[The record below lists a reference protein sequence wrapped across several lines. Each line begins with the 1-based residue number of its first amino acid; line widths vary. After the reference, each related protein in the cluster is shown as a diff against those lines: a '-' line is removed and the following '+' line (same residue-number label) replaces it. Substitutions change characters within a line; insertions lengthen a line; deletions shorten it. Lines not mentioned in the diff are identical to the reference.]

1 MAPTLAQTNEPQMM
15 QPLLKPGMPAPSL
28 SFQTAGGGEWNVTT
42 TTPRSLDLIAVY
54 RGLFCPY
61 CRGFISQLASRL
73 DAFRNLGIDPVAV
86 SVDDRAKAQQASAEW
101 QLGDMNVGF
110 GLSTEVIRPWNV
122 FLTTREQS
130 GQMQTFCEPAVLL
143 VNRDK
148 KVFAMLLQSIPAG
161 RPDVGNLLDGL
172 EFLAK
177 QGFPI
182 RGAA

>member
-1 MAPTLAQTNEPQMM
+1 M
-15 QPLLKPGMPAPSL
+15 PGMSAPSL
-28 SFQTAGGGEWNVTT
+28 SFPTTGGREWNVAT
-42 TTPRSLDLIAVY
+42 TTPKSLDLIAVY

-61 CRGFISQLASRL
+61 CRGFISELASHL
-73 DAFRNLGIDPVAV
+73 DAFKNLGIDPIAV
-86 SVDDRAKAQQASAEW
+86 SVDDRAKAQQACTEW
-101 QLGDMNVGF
+101 KVGDMDVGF

-130 GQMQTFCEPAVLL
+130 GEIQTFCEPALLL

-161 RPDVGNLLDGL
+161 RPDLGNLLDGL
-172 EFLAK
+172 NFLAK

>member
-1 MAPTLAQTNEPQMM
+1 MM
-15 QPLLKPGMPAPSL
+15 QQQLLTPGMSAPPL
-28 SFQTAGGGEWNVTT
+28 SFQTVGGMEWNVAT
-42 TTPRSLDLIAVY
+42 TTPKSLDLIAVY

-61 CRGFISQLASRL
+61 CRGFISQLASRR
-73 DAFRNLGIDPVAV
+73 DAFRNLGIDPIAV
-86 SVDDRAKAQQASAEW
+86 SVDDRAKAQQASTEW

-110 GLSTEVIRPWNV
+110 GLSTEGIRPWNV

-130 GQMQTFCEPAVLL
+130 GQMQTFCEPALLL

-148 KVFAMLLQSIPAG
+148 KVFAMLLQNIPAG
-161 RPDVGNLLDGL
+161 RPDLDNLLEGL
-172 EFLAK
+172 DFLAK